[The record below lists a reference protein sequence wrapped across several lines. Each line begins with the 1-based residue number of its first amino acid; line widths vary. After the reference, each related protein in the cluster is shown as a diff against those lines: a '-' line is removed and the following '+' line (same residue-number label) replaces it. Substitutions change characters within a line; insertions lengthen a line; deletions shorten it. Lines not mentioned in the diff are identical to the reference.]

1 MLAIKVDH
9 AGASSKLDAAG
20 MKIQMVS
27 GLYLHELPSFV
38 TVAFRN

>member
-1 MLAIKVDH
+1 
-9 AGASSKLDAAG
+9 

-38 TVAFRN
+38 TVAFRNWSRDVPV